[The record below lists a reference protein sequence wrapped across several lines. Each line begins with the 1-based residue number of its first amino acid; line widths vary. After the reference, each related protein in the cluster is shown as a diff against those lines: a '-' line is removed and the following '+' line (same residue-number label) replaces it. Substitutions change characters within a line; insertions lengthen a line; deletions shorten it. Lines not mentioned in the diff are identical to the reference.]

1 MIKLYHS
8 LELVQAITFVI
19 VIVNVRRMI
28 SALLV
33 IAVSMWLL
41 KLMLI
46 KYVLRRVLLLIRMVR
61 VIFVILLLVLRAI
74 MSVFQVFFSL
84 ILLARSFY
92 EV

>member
-8 LELVQAITFVI
+8 LELVQAIIYAAVMKNVKIILI
-19 VIVNVRRMI
+19 VLM
-28 SALLV
+28 V

-41 KLMLI
+41 KNWKI
-46 KYVLRRVLLLIRMVR
+46 RCVLRRVLLLIRVVR